1 MRLFLLSVLLLFG
14 KRIFGRGSLIYG
26 NGPGSQSSLVAVLA
40 EYHFRR
46 SQVSSFLRVL
56 SCPSFCLS
64 FLCRRCGKDSRG
76 TTYCFFFLFIFFFRS
91 FHFGNFFSFP
101 FLNLFGDIQ

>member
-26 NGPGSQSSLVAVLA
+26 NGPGSQSSLVAELA

-56 SCPSFCLS
+56 SCPSFACLFS
-64 FLCRRCGKDSRG
+64 VGDVGRTVEEPRIVLFSVHL
-76 TTYCFFFLFIFFFRS
+76 FFP
-91 FHFGNFFSFP
+91 FFSFW
-101 FLNLFGDIQ
+101 